1 MNPPTPL
8 YSKQIVIN
16 SGTSTITVAF
26 GDLFA
31 QSGLKAI
38 PVSRH
43 FFETDV
49 AESSLL
55 NQVVNKFQQTNQQ
68 EGLQIYQRELIKA
81 LRDTDFQRAP
91 ATLGT
96 TNSQAPNRK
105 QLTELHNIL
114 ISRFNLSE
122 LKDLCFHLEISYD
135 ELAGE
140 NQNDKTREL
149 IGYLKRRGQIL
160 ELIRT
165 GEQLRPDIRWVQVF
179 QEDKD
184 VPLTE
189 RLYSLGTTALVES
202 NTDKFLLFAITWTE
216 LQGYIPEDNCSVTK
230 LWVAL
235 EKFWHETRKFALG
248 QDINI
253 PLVGSGITGI
263 NLKPIHI
270 LQLNLLA
277 IHNAII
283 ERGKITTGKIR
294 IVLYPPTHSGIDL
307 ELVSNY
313 WTTDK

>member
-1 MNPPTPL
+1 MNSQNNL
-8 YSKQIVIN
+8 NSKEVVIN

-31 QSGLKAI
+31 QNGLKAI

-55 NQVVNKFQQTNQQ
+55 NQVINKFKQTYQK
-68 EGLQIYQRELIKA
+68 EGLQIYQEELLNA
-81 LRDTDFQRAP
+81 LHDIDFERAP
-91 ATLGT
+91 PTLDT
-96 TNSQAPNRK
+96 TKSQVPNRK
-105 QLTELHNIL
+105 QLTELYNIL

-149 IGYLKRRGQIL
+149 IGHLERRGQIL

-179 QEDKD
+179 REDKV
-184 VPLTE
+184 VPLIE

-202 NTDKFLLFAITWTE
+202 KNDKFLLFAITWTE
-216 LQGYIPEDNCSVTK
+216 LRGYIPDDNCSVTNM
-230 LWVAL
+230 WVAL
-235 EKFWHETRKFALG
+235 EKFWYETRKYALG

-263 NLKPIHI
+263 NLEPIHI

-283 ERGKITTGKIR
+283 EKGKITTGKIR
-294 IVLYPPTHSGIDL
+294 IILYPPTHSDIDL
-307 ELVSNY
+307 DLVSNF
-313 WTTDK
+313 WTT